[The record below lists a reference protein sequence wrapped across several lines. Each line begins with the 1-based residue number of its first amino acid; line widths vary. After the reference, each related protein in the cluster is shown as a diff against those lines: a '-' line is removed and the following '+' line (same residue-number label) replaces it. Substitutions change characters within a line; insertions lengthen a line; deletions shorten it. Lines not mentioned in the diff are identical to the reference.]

1 MEDEEILNLKETAQL
16 LRVKPKRVYLLAK
29 NGKLPG
35 AKVGGRWRFV
45 KSQILKWFRK
55 SRKQA
60 KDIFYLIICVT
71 VASSL
76 VLLEL
81 SSPGIK
87 TVEAEEPLR
96 PHPREVREIKEK
108 EEKTGREENELGASL
123 PIASSGGEGKANK
136 PWWEVPGYETV
147 LAILGCAYFII
158 VKFFLH
164 LIERKK

>member
-55 SRKQA
+55 NGKQA
-60 KDIFYLIICVT
+60 KDIFYLIICVI

-76 VLLEL
+76 ALLEL
-81 SSPGIK
+81 SSLGIK
-87 TVEAEEPLR
+87 TVEAEERLSSS
-96 PHPREVREIKEK
+96 
-108 EEKTGREENELGASL
+108 TSL